1 MLRLRTLALTMLVAA
16 ACTGTSGDGDDAAVD
31 GAAPPIDAA
40 VEPDAAIDARTDG
53 AIDAGVDAPLAPC
66 DMPAMGDEVVTLA
79 GCPSAGAADGAR
91 GMARFANPVNVLA
104 GDGEVYVADFDN
116 GRVRAVAPD
125 GATRT
130 LVMASN
136 FRRPFGL
143 ALHAGVLYVSTDD
156 NDLGAHSST
165 TGTVWRV
172 DLASG
177 AVTVVAR
184 DLGRPRGLVALPDGR
199 LVLADYVHHTLALLT
214 PTTGEVVALAG
225 ARDQPG
231 YVDGRGAAARFDGAY
246 GVALLADGRIAV
258 ADYNNH
264 RIRAVSLAGDVTTLA
279 GAGTL
284 GHADGAAATATFGFP
299 QALAV
304 DAAGRLYVSDTDS
317 FTVRV
322 VAGGAVATVAGA
334 GVGGWLDGPRLT
346 ARFWGL
352 EGLAVAPDGRTL
364 WVADGS
370 RGEDVP
376 YHRVRRVTLP

>member
-1 MLRLRTLALTMLVAA
+1 MSRLLPLALTMLVAA
-16 ACTGTSGDGDDAAVD
+16 ACTGTTSGGDDDGGDGAV
-31 GAAPPIDAA
+31 PPIDAA
-40 VEPDAAIDARTDG
+40 GDLDARPDAAIDA

-66 DMPAMGDEVVTLA
+66 DMPAMGEEVTTLA
-79 GCPSAGAADGAR
+79 GCPSAGAVDGVR

-116 GRVRAVAPD
+116 GRIRAVAPD

-130 LVMASN
+130 LVMASA

-156 NDLGAHSST
+156 NDLGQHSGS

-177 AVTVVAR
+177 AATVVAR
-184 DLGRPRGLVALPDGR
+184 DLGRPRGLAALPDGR
-199 LVLADYVHHTLALLT
+199 LVLADYVHHTVSLLT

-264 RIRAVSLAGDVTTLA
+264 RVRAVTLSGDVTTLA
-279 GAGTL
+279 GTGAR
-284 GHADGAAATATFGFP
+284 GHADGAAATATFGSP
-299 QALAV
+299 QALAT
-304 DAAGRLYVSDTDS
+304 DGAGRLYVSDTDS

-322 VAGGAVATVAGA
+322 LADGAVATVAGA
-334 GVGGWLDGPRLT
+334 GIGGWLDGPRLT
-346 ARFWGL
+346 AQFWGL

-376 YHRVRRVTLP
+376 YHRVRRVALP